1 MNLSL
6 SKKQI
11 VTLLI
16 MGGLIVVLAL
26 TISLTQKKQEI
37 RKKAAGTGVVK
48 LTLSPSGITKDRGEA
63 IDFSVQLISSEV
75 KRVSAAGFDLQ
86 FSTNVF
92 EISSVACSS
101 FLPNSQAARVIDN
114 KIYISCYV
122 PGGTTDYP
130 ELGVDLP
137 VTLGTFRATVRSDAP
152 FGNTQISFTRTYV
165 AEATGDA
172 TDISDAGTTATYTIS
187 GAEVTGTPTPTTS
200 PVPTA
205 TSAPIPT
212 ATATPI
218 PTATGTPRPTAT
230 VTPRPTAIPTVP
242 PGDVQVRFRI
252 KFAGIDQRRADQ
264 NIRVKV
270 LKDGVLKQELPF
282 NKVSVFAGTS
292 GVYQSDF
299 ITLSSAVTAGQGY
312 TFLVKGP
319 KHLQTLYCAGSGQ
332 RRPCDL
338 RLIHNFIS
346 LNNGLNT
353 LDFTNHPLPAGD
365 LPHPTYGQDGVVNS
379 IDATLL
385 VRCFEDP
392 KGLTCLSQADLNLDG
407 IINVFDMEIMNL
419 TIYSRWEDE

>member
-26 TISLTQKKQEI
+26 TISLTQEKQEI
-37 RKKAAGTGVVK
+37 RKEAAGTGVVK
-48 LTLSPSGITKDRGEA
+48 LTLSPSGVEKNRGEA
-63 IDFSVQLISSEV
+63 IDVSVQLISSEV

-101 FLPNSQAARVIDN
+101 FLPNSQAARVTDN

-130 ELGVDLP
+130 ELGVNLP
-137 VTLGTFRATVRSDAP
+137 VTLGTFRATVKSDAP
-152 FGNTQISFTRTYV
+152 VGNTPISFTRTYV

-172 TDISDAGTTATYTIS
+172 TDISDTGTTATYTIR

-205 TSAPIPT
+205 TSTPVPT
-212 ATATPI
+212 ATS
-218 PTATGTPRPTAT
+218 TPRPTAT

-242 PGDVQVRFRI
+242 PGDVQVRFKI
-252 KFAGIDQRRADQ
+252 KFAGVDQRRADQ

-282 NKVSVFAGTS
+282 NDISVFAGTS
-292 GVYQSDF
+292 GVYQSEL

-319 KHLQTLYCAGSGQ
+319 KHLQTLYCLSTGQ
-332 RRPCDL
+332 RRPCDP
-338 RLIHNFIS
+338 RLILNLIS
-346 LNNGLNT
+346 LNNGLNA
-353 LDFTNHPLPAGD
+353 LDFTTHPLPAGD
-365 LPHPTYGQDGVVNS
+365 LPHPVYGQDGVVNS

-385 VRCFEDP
+385 VRCFENP
-392 KGLTCLSQADLNLDG
+392 TGQACLSQADLNLDG